1 MLEQLKRPL
10 PASWTEQRRRL
21 QPPLW
26 LTPGNPGRLLDGAV
40 LSASKALG
48 FASFDD
54 DTQRCGAQ
62 ARGRARWQP

>member
-26 LTPGNPGRLLDGAV
+26 LIPGNPGRLLDGAV

-48 FASFDD
+48 FASF
-54 DTQRCGAQ
+54 R
-62 ARGRARWQP
+62 R